1 MKRYQTLLIKSIKL
15 NKLLITFG
23 KLFMF
28 CYKEFSVFG
37 LLFFLIFSNNSIGQ
51 SHVVFNQTC
60 SNAYLFASRMQTEQ
74 AKTMLA
80 EAQKTDSQNQAYL
93 FVSNYADL
101 VKLLVNTNKSEFEN
115 FKTQC
120 SEKISVFEN
129 IATESPIKDAIIAE
143 LYFHRSMAR
152 IVFNEKIR
160 AAFDLRKAKL
170 LSNLNRK
177 KYPNFDY
184 NLKLS
189 GLLNLI
195 TGSIPDDL
203 KWAASLASLS
213 GSIEKGIQEINRYH
227 RSVQNDTLF
236 NCFYPEATCLKIA
249 VIQTFDPIAKAEN
262 RVKAILF
269 DPEIEKEISV
279 NKLLTF
285 VCADFMM
292 KNGMNDHAIEILL
305 SMNFDESFLNFSYI
319 DYLTGI
325 ALQNKMDNRA
335 VTYFFKYVLNTSN
348 ENYVK
353 ATYQRIAWHYLLNN
367 SSFKYQEYIQNVLK
381 FGLQNSESDNAAIEE
396 ANSGIKPNLILLKA
410 RLLFDGGY
418 YDKSLEALKQYKT
431 EPIVSEKNIEYLYR
445 LARIYDEKGDETT
458 ALKYYNTVIAQASNK
473 AWFYAANSCLMAGF
487 MHEIKKE
494 NKIALKYYNA
504 CLKLNPNKY
513 KTSIHQK
520 AKAGKNRIEKG
531 SAA

>member
-1 MKRYQTLLIKSIKL
+1 
-15 NKLLITFG
+15 
-23 KLFMF
+23 MF
-28 CYKEFSVFG
+28 LHKEFSILGIFI
-37 LLFFLIFSNNSIGQ
+37 LLFFSNNALSNPQ
-51 SHVVFNQTC
+51 LVFNQTC
-60 SNAYLFASRMQTEQ
+60 SHAYLSASRMQIEQ
-74 AKTMLA
+74 AKTMIK
-80 EAQKTDSQNQAYL
+80 EAQKTDSENQAYL

-101 VKLLVNTNKSEFEN
+101 VELLINTNKTDFQEF
-115 FKTQC
+115 KIQC
-120 SEKISVFEN
+120 AERILILEN

-143 LYFHRSMAR
+143 LYFHRAMAR
-152 IVFNEKIR
+152 LVFNEKIR
-160 AAFDLRKAKL
+160 AALDLRKAKI
-170 LSNLNRK
+170 LSSENRK
-177 KYPNFDY
+177 KHSDFNY

-195 TGSIPDDL
+195 TGSIPDHL

-213 GSIEKGIQEINRYH
+213 GSVETGINEINKYYK
-227 RSVQNDTLF
+227 SVKNDTLF
-236 NCFYPEATCLKIA
+236 SCFYPEAICLKLA
-249 VIQTFDPIAKAEN
+249 VIQIFDPIAKAEN
-262 RVKAILF
+262 KARTILF
-269 DPEIEKEISV
+269 DPEIRKEILI
-279 NKLLTF
+279 NRLLTF
-285 VCADFMM
+285 VCTDYMM

-305 SMNFDESFLNFSYI
+305 SMNFDDSYLNFSYT

-325 ALQNKMDNRA
+325 ALQNKMDIRA
-335 VTYFFKYVLNTSN
+335 VAYFFKYVLNSPN
-348 ENYVK
+348 RNYVK
-353 ATYQRIAWHYLLNN
+353 ASYQRIAWHYLLNN
-367 SSFKYQEYIQNVLK
+367 SPIKYQEYNQSVLK
-381 FGLQNSESDNAAIEE
+381 FGLQNSETDNAAFEE

-418 YDKSLEALKQYKT
+418 YDKSLEVLKQYKT
-431 EPIVSEKNIEYLYR
+431 EPIISEKNIEYLYR

-531 SAA
+531 SAI

>member
-1 MKRYQTLLIKSIKL
+1 MKKYQISLIKTIKL
-15 NKLLITFG
+15 NKLFITFG
-23 KLFMF
+23 KLFMKKH
-28 CYKEFSVFG
+28 KEFSVFG
-37 LLFFLIFSNNSIGQ
+37 LFIFLILPTNSLSQ
-51 SHVVFNQTC
+51 PHVIFNQTC
-60 SNAYLFASRMQTEQ
+60 SNAYLCASRMQTEQ
-74 AKTMLA
+74 AKNMLV
-80 EAQKTDSQNQAYL
+80 EAQKKDPQNQAYL

-101 VKLLVNTNKSEFEN
+101 VKLLVNSNKVEFEN
-115 FKTQC
+115 FKIQC

-170 LSNLNRK
+170 LSNTNRK
-177 KYPNFDY
+177 RHPEFDY

-195 TGSIPDDL
+195 TGSIPDHL
-203 KWAASLASLS
+203 KWAASFASLS
-213 GSIEKGIQEINRYH
+213 GSIETGIHEINRYH
-227 RSVQNDTLF
+227 KSVKNDTLF
-236 NCFYPEATCLKIA
+236 NCFYPEAACLKIA

-262 RVKAILF
+262 RVKTILF

-292 KNGMNDHAIEILL
+292 KNGMNDPAIEILL
-305 SMNFDESFLNFSYI
+305 SMNFDDSYLNFSYI

-335 VTYFFKYVLNTSN
+335 VSYFYRYILNSSN
-348 ENYVK
+348 RNYVK
-353 ATYQRIAWHYLLNN
+353 ASYQRIAWHYLMNN
-367 SSFKYQEYIQNVLK
+367 SPIKYQEYMQDALK
-381 FGLQNSESDNAAIEE
+381 LGLQNSESDNAAFEE
-396 ANSGIKPNLILLKA
+396 ASSGIKPNLILLKA

-418 YDKSLEALKQYKT
+418 YDKSFEILKQYRADIK
-431 EPIVSEKNIEYLYR
+431 ISENNIEYLYR
-445 LARIYDEKGDETT
+445 LARIYDEKGDKTN
-458 ALKYYNTVIAQASNK
+458 ALKYYNTVIAQASDK
-473 AWFYAANSCLMAGF
+473 TWFYAANSCLMAGF

-504 CLKLNPNKY
+504 CLKLDPDKY

-520 AKAGKNRIEKG
+520 AKAGKNRIE
-531 SAA
+531 